1 MVKLR
6 HLSSPDRLMIP
17 VKNLCMTVDK
27 RYMIL
32 NQIEPSTFELR
43 SNMNPIIKMLTYETI
58 KNSIK
63 DDNPK
68 N

>member
-1 MVKLR
+1 
-6 HLSSPDRLMIP
+6 MIP
-17 VKNLCMTVDK
+17 VTNLCITVDK

-32 NQIEPSTFELR
+32 NKIEPSTFELL